1 MINFNHLRIFHKV
14 AEKRHFTRAAEALH
28 ISQPAV
34 SKQVH
39 ELEKNLGQP
48 LFDQIGRKIHLTE
61 AGKLLYDFACRIFA
75 LAEAAEAAMSELAD
89 LEGGRLAVGASTT
102 IGIYMLPQL
111 LGRYKTKYP
120 KIEIS
125 LDIGNAD
132 DIQSKLLA
140 NRLDVALVEGF
151 VTSPA
156 LFKQEWRKDELVL
169 IAHMDYALPISGDL
183 SLKRLFESNVSFILR
198 EKGSGTRAVMEEALI
213 LHGLG
218 PIRPVMEL
226 GSTEAIKQAVTAGL
240 GLSFVSEHTIKLETA
255 AGLLKVLPLPDFS
268 VKRPLYLI
276 YVEARSLSRSA
287 RAFLDMLFPK

>member
-213 LHGLG
+213 LQGLG